1 MDYSEVYE
9 KVASQVKQIVVLN
22 QNAEVLSFGTAFVV
36 GDGTLLLTCS
46 HCINMSNGQRLALL
60 EYDKLIDIPLDVIV
74 DDQQND
80 FALLKTTENLGKGLN
95 VIDSKDIK
103 VGNEIFTIGFP
114 YQLITKRTLTAGYV
128 ASLYDNSIR
137 INNSVNNG
145 NSGGPLFDKE
155 GNVIGIVNAKM
166 GSLSKFLQKV
176 SQKSTNGVFVNF
188 GGIDP
193 IGTMKQMI
201 VEMQQNLNLGIGY
214 AISTN
219 FIKNKNTEIAK
230 IIK

>member
-60 EYDKLIDIPLDVIV
+60 EYDKLIDIPLKVLI

-80 FALLKTTENLGKGLN
+80 FALLKTTENLGEGLN

-114 YQLITKRTLTAGYV
+114 YQLVTKRTLTAGYV

-166 GSLSKFLQKV
+166 GNLSKFLQNV
-176 SQKSTNGVFVNF
+176 SQKSTDGVSVNF

-193 IGTMKQMI
+193 IGTMKQII

-219 FIKNKNTEIAK
+219 FIKNNKPEIAK

>member
-60 EYDKLIDIPLDVIV
+60 ENDKLIDIPLEVLI

-80 FALLKTTENLGKGLN
+80 FALLKTTENLGEGLN

-114 YQLITKRTLTAGYV
+114 YQLVTKRTLTAGYV
-128 ASLYDNSIR
+128 ASLYNNSIR

-176 SQKSTNGVFVNF
+176 SQKSTDGVSVNF

-219 FIKNKNTEIAK
+219 FIKNKNPEIAK

>member
-9 KVASQVKQIVVLN
+9 KVASQVKQIVILN
-22 QNAEVLSFGTAFVV
+22 QSNQILSSGTAFVV
-36 GDGTLLLTCS
+36 GDGTQLLTCS
-46 HCINMSNGQRLALL
+46 HCIQVGSGQRLVLL
-60 EYDKLIDIPLDVIV
+60 EYDKIIDIPLDVIV